1 MGLKDDQRIGEA
13 CHHAGESERQDPCV
27 LSTRPCG
34 NEGGSIVRLFQNRLA
49 GWIILGA
56 GALILWGLTDWSFV
70 GSLVLFIIG
79 VILLRNHRRR
89 WGYGFLLLSAIVFIS
104 HLAEVEWGWIA
115 FSILLVFF
123 GYRLFTGRSQE
134 KTPEIDGGAH
144 VPPADLIVKKSGSP
158 NAMAGTLHLMNLRY
172 DLVDLNR
179 SAMVNDIK
187 LDLSKAIIPEGESAI
202 VISGLIGDVD
212 IYVPDDLDVS
222 VAATVSAGY
231 LDILGHHQGGVNRQ
245 IMLETKGYEQ
255 ARRKVKISISLL
267 VGDVGVRQL

>member
-1 MGLKDDQRIGEA
+1 
-13 CHHAGESERQDPCV
+13 
-27 LSTRPCG
+27 
-34 NEGGSIVRLFQNRLA
+34 
-49 GWIILGA
+49 
-56 GALILWGLTDWSFV
+56 
-70 GSLVLFIIG
+70 
-79 VILLRNHRRR
+79 
-89 WGYGFLLLSAIVFIS
+89 
-104 HLAEVEWGWIA
+104 
-115 FSILLVFF
+115 
-123 GYRLFTGRSQE
+123 
-134 KTPEIDGGAH
+134 
-144 VPPADLIVKKSGSP
+144 
-158 NAMAGTLHLMNLRY
+158 
-172 DLVDLNR
+172 
-179 SAMVNDIK
+179 